1 MFSIQKLLGRDEK
14 FYDLLEASAQQADTS
29 VHQLIEL
36 LQKLEQH
43 DTPENLEQFAHSRR
57 EDKRIT
63 QELTEQLSKT
73 FVTPF
78 EREDIQEL
86 ASARYKIPKTVEKI
100 GERILIC
107 REDLAGQSFGK
118 QVELL
123 DQAAE
128 MVLAMVKQ
136 LRPGIDAR
144 TAREMNAK
152 LQGIEGDAD
161 KLELERLRDLF
172 KGDHSAKQIIFL
184 HDLYGLLEK
193 VIDRCRD
200 AGNIIVQVA
209 LKYASQT
216 DRVLTLILVILAAVI
231 FEYSNGF
238 HDAANA
244 IATVVSTRVLTPRQ
258 AIAMAAFFNL
268 TGALFG
274 GAVAATIGKGLVD
287 TDVVT
292 ITTVL
297 CAVLAAFG
305 WNIATWWLGLPSSS
319 SHALIGGLCG
329 AALAAARGE
338 WSVIKWNQGAW
349 PKVVLPMIAS
359 PVAGFVFGEII

>member
-1 MFSIQKLLGRDEK
+1 MFSIQKLLGREEK

-29 VHQLIEL
+29 VHHLIGL

-86 ASARYKIPKTVEKI
+86 ASALYKIPKTVEKI

-107 REDLAGQSFGK
+107 PEDLAGQSFGK

-152 LQGIEGDAD
+152 LQGIRAMPTSSKWSG
-161 KLELERLRDLF
+161 F
-172 KGDHSAKQIIFL
+172 
-184 HDLYGLLEK
+184 
-193 VIDRCRD
+193 
-200 AGNIIVQVA
+200 
-209 LKYASQT
+209 
-216 DRVLTLILVILAAVI
+216 VI
-231 FEYSNGF
+231 FSQ
-238 HDAANA
+238 A
-244 IATVVSTRVLTPRQ
+244 ITPRSRL
-258 AIAMAAFFNL
+258 FF
-268 TGALFG
+268 
-274 GAVAATIGKGLVD
+274 
-287 TDVVT
+287 
-292 ITTVL
+292 
-297 CAVLAAFG
+297 
-305 WNIATWWLGLPSSS
+305 
-319 SHALIGGLCG
+319 
-329 AALAAARGE
+329 
-338 WSVIKWNQGAW
+338 
-349 PKVVLPMIAS
+349 
-359 PVAGFVFGEII
+359 

>member
-1 MFSIQKLLGRDEK
+1 MFSIQKLIGRDEK

-29 VHQLIEL
+29 VHQLIGL

-73 FVTPF
+73 FVTPL

-86 ASARYKIPKTVEKI
+86 AAALYKIPKTDEKI

-107 REDLAGQSFGK
+107 PEDLAGRSFGK

-136 LRPGIDAR
+136 LRHGIDAG

-152 LQGIEGDAD
+152 LQGIEGEAE

-172 KGDHSAKQIIFL
+172 
-184 HDLYGLLEK
+184 
-193 VIDRCRD
+193 
-200 AGNIIVQVA
+200 
-209 LKYASQT
+209 
-216 DRVLTLILVILAAVI
+216 
-231 FEYSNGF
+231 
-238 HDAANA
+238 
-244 IATVVSTRVLTPRQ
+244 
-258 AIAMAAFFNL
+258 
-268 TGALFG
+268 
-274 GAVAATIGKGLVD
+274 
-287 TDVVT
+287 
-292 ITTVL
+292 
-297 CAVLAAFG
+297 
-305 WNIATWWLGLPSSS
+305 
-319 SHALIGGLCG
+319 
-329 AALAAARGE
+329 
-338 WSVIKWNQGAW
+338 
-349 PKVVLPMIAS
+349 
-359 PVAGFVFGEII
+359 